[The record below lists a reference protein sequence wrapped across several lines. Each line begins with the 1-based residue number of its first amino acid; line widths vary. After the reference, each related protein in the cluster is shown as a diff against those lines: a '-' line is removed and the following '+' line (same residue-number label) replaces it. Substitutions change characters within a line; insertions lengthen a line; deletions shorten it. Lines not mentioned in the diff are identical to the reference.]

1 MKQRFI
7 ALLLA
12 VCIACTMLV
21 MPASA
26 SSANSAVQAAVM
38 LGGLTSEQAAGPDA
52 ALTRGQLAKLLAA
65 FSPYRESA
73 GAQGSAGTLF
83 TDVGG
88 DDPLA
93 PAIRIAVSQGWM
105 SGYTDGSFRPGNPV
119 TLEEACAAALNLLG
133 YDVTTLSGT
142 FPAAQLNKARELG
155 LRDGIARGQ
164 GEGLTIADGALLLYN
179 ALTVPTANGE
189 VYGSTLGFTVTGGQV
204 DTASILLGNVQGPFV
219 AAAGAQLPFAPAA
232 VYRNGEAAASAELN
246 EYDVYYYSENA
257 RTVWIYTRKAAG
269 RITAVAPSASA
280 PTSVT
285 VAGTEYTIG
294 SSQAATVLSSLN
306 GGGVGQ
312 VVTLLLGMNNEVVRV
327 LTGEAADQVFY
338 GVVQNSARS
347 LIEDDGADVR
357 QSVMVACTD
366 GVTRTVN
373 VDKSLNFPAGLLV
386 EITVTGDGEQV
397 ARVDARS
404 VSGTFNEN
412 GTALGGTPLADGV
425 EIIDTTAEGVAG
437 AIRPSRLS
445 GVTLDG
451 NDVRY
456 YTTNAAGEIDRLIL
470 DNVTGDLWTY
480 GVLDDVRNL
489 TSAAADVID
498 EQIGRPSGDVTLPGG
513 TTTGSGNAAADV
525 ANIIL
530 PSTSDIL
537 YGIIDGSIA
546 STLWD
551 SLTSST
557 GSVASYVLRLAADNT
572 TGAMSNIL
580 GWLGKGASYVC
591 YINGES
597 ATLNTAVKYP
607 VLAGGVAVSRSP
619 SGTVKNMIQLM
630 PVMIDKVGAASVMS
644 GSTRYETADN
654 MQVYLWYRG
663 QYYPTT
669 LAQVN
674 PAEYHLIGWYDN
686 LGCTAGNKI
695 RVLVAVKK
703 D

>member
-12 VCIACTMLV
+12 VCITCTMLV

-142 FPAAQLNKARELG
+142 FPTAQLNKARELS
-155 LRDGIARGQ
+155 LRDGIARSQ

-357 QSVMVACTD
+357 QSVTVACTD

-489 TSAAADVID
+489 TDAAAAAID
-498 EQIGRPSGDVTLPGG
+498 GTSGSD
-513 TTTGSGNAAADV
+513 TGSSGSSLSTLADS
-525 ANIIL
+525 IL
-530 PSTSDIL
+530 PTTSEIL
-537 YGIIDGSIA
+537 YGIIDGSIL
-546 STLWD
+546 STFWE
-551 SLTSST
+551 SLTSSP
-557 GSVASYVLRLAADNT
+557 SSIASWLLSAASDST
-572 TGAMSNIL
+572 TGPLSSVL
-580 GWLGKGASYVC
+580 GWLGDGASYVC
-591 YINGES
+591 YIDGENT
-597 ATLNTAVKYP
+597 ALNTSVKYP
-607 VLAGGVAVSRSP
+607 VVAGGIAV
-619 SGTVKNMIQLM
+619 GKNASDEVTSMRQLM
-630 PVMIDKVGAASVMS
+630 PVLIDGLGAASATS
-644 GSTRYETADN
+644 GGIRYETADD
-654 MQVYLWYRG
+654 MQVYLWYKG
-663 QYYPTT
+663 QYFATT
-669 LAQVN
+669 LSQVN
-674 PAEYHLIGWYDN
+674 PEEYYLIGWRDN
-686 LGCTAGNKI
+686 MGCAAGNKI

>member
-52 ALTRGQLAKLLAA
+52 VLTRGQLAKLLAA

-142 FPAAQLNKARELG
+142 FPTAQLNKARELG
-155 LRDGIARGQ
+155 LRDGIARSQ

-357 QSVMVACTD
+357 QSVTVACTD

-445 GVTLDG
+445 GVTLQSG
-451 NDVRY
+451 DVRY

-498 EQIGRPSGDVTLPGG
+498 DQIGRPSGDVTLPGG

-619 SGTVKNMIQLM
+619 SGTVKNMVQLM

-644 GSTRYETADN
+644 GSARYETADN
-654 MQVYLWYRG
+654 MQVYLT
-663 QYYPTT
+663 PPNT
-669 LAQVN
+669 
-674 PAEYHLIGWYDN
+674 I
-686 LGCTAGNKI
+686 
-695 RVLVAVKK
+695 
-703 D
+703 